1 MGITAEIHKNNARIS
16 GCDKNALSLLSCH
29 MKSSDVVVMTNFEN
43 TKPQHTGFIRNDF
56 CLRGFVVKK

>member
-29 MKSSDVVVMTNFEN
+29 MKSSDVVVMTNFEIQN
-43 TKPQHTGFIRNDF
+43 HNIPAS
-56 CLRGFVVKK
+56 